1 MPRNTGRR
9 AALPL
14 SGPGPA
20 RHSPRRAPPRPT
32 PHPNRDM
39 LRSNFTTLFGG
50 LAALA
55 LGAPLFGQELIVGGP
70 DSLIRRSN
78 PAQGPFTVI
87 GACGGVVDSMVAHG
101 DTTYIGDVTG
111 RIYVHR
117 PSTGIGYAFDAAN
130 DATALA
136 VHSGNLL
143 VAGSNGTVLRYN
155 VATGALISSLPAT
168 IPIHA
173 MLRVGNH
180 LFIGSHF
187 GVVQRAD
194 LSTGG
199 PFSFWGTC
207 GGPIDALATDGTA
220 LILGTTSGVVYR
232 IGLVDQQVYTN
243 FTVGD
248 DIAAL
253 GMNLGHLLVADS
265 TGRLRRVDAVT
276 GAVHTELHVGS
287 AVAALALTDGT
298 PPGSTYCYGIAC
310 PCGNDDALH
319 GCRNSLGRGAHLQAT
334 GTASVTADDLTLVVT
349 HSPSSTFGIFYMGL
363 GSGTSTIGDG
373 IFCTGGAGGYGN
385 YRYPVVQ
392 ASPGGTFTMSGF
404 AAHANQHF
412 DALGSIQ
419 AGRSWHF
426 QIWYRDPAGP
436 CGHAFNTSNGFQ
448 VTFTP

>member
-1 MPRNTGRR
+1 M
-9 AALPL
+9 L
-14 SGPGPA
+14 
-20 RHSPRRAPPRPT
+20 RPT
-32 PHPNRDM
+32 
-39 LRSNFTTLFGG
+39 FTTHLAAA
-50 LAALA
+50 AALA
-55 LGAPLFGQELIVGGP
+55 LGAPLLGQTLMVGGP
-70 DSLIRRSN
+70 DSLIRQSN

-87 GACGGVVDSMVAHG
+87 GACGGVVDSMTTLG

-111 RIYVHR
+111 RIYVHQ
-117 PSTGIGYAFDAAN
+117 PTTGIGYAFDAAS

-136 VHSGNLL
+136 TYQGDLL
-143 VAGSNGTVLRYN
+143 VAGTNGAVRRYDLPS
-155 VATGALISSLPAT
+155 GALVSSLQAP

-180 LFIGSHF
+180 LFVGSHF

-220 LILGTTSGVVYR
+220 LILGTTHGVVYR
-232 IGLVDQQVYTN
+232 IGLSDQQVYTN
-243 FTVGD
+243 FSVGD

-265 TGRLRRVDAVT
+265 TGTLRRVDAVT
-276 GAVHTELHVGS
+276 GAVHSELHVGS

-298 PPGSTYCYGIAC
+298 PPGSTYCYGVGC

-334 GTASVTADDLTLVVT
+334 GSRSVGADDLTLVVT
-349 HSPSSTFGIFYMGL
+349 DTPSSTFGIFYMGL

-373 IFCTGGAGGYGN
+373 IFCTGSVGGGYGN
-385 YRYPVVQ
+385 YRYPVAQ

-412 DALGSIQ
+412 DFLGRIQ
-419 AGRSWHF
+419 AGSSWHF

-436 CGHAFNTSNGFQ
+436 CGHAFNTSNGYQ
-448 VTFTP
+448 VTFAP